1 MRGTIIIFV
10 VALTVFL
17 ALSCGK
23 GNADSNSNTQAI
35 ESIKIDSTMVHA
47 INNFSI
53 ESFKQTIK
61 SDQDKN
67 VFISPLSISIAL
79 GMAWNGA
86 QGETETAM
94 RRVLGY
100 GELSRDTIDEAYRN
114 LIEGLP
120 KIDPDVLLEIANS
133 IWIRQGYQITKQ
145 FLDLN
150 SEYFHA
156 RVEAV
161 DLNSEKTIETI
172 NNWVAQSTHD
182 KIKTILTPPVHPNVM
197 MYLINAVYFKGT
209 WTYEFDK
216 ANTKKEP
223 FHITLE
229 KDTTCD
235 MMYQKKEFP
244 VLVSDDFQAVDLPY
258 GNEDYSMA
266 VFLPVEGKT
275 PDSLLAKLDMHSWN
289 NWMDGFRKQEIKL
302 YLPKFK
308 LTYNKLMNDVLKIMG
323 MQTAFTDSADFRGME
338 PSGELYISRVLHKTF
353 VQVDEKG
360 TEAAAVTGVEMMT
373 KAMPQPPLE
382 IRVDR
387 PFLFVIHEKTSGAIL
402 FMGRIM
408 KPVWED

>member
-1 MRGTIIIFV
+1 M
-10 VALTVFL
+10 ALTIFL

-23 GNADSNSNTQAI
+23 GNADSTNSGEAI
-35 ESIKIDSTMVHA
+35 KSIKIDSNMVQA
-47 INNFSI
+47 INSFSV
-53 ESFKQTIK
+53 ESFKQTVK
-61 SDQDKN
+61 SAEDEN

-86 QGETETAM
+86 QGETEAAM

-100 GELSRDTIDEAYRN
+100 GELSRETIDEAYRN

-120 KIDPDVLLEIANS
+120 KIDPDVILEIANS

-161 DLNSEKTIETI
+161 DLNSEKTIDII

-209 WTYEFDK
+209 WTSEFDK
-216 ANTKKEP
+216 KNTEKAP
-223 FHITLE
+223 FHITPE
-229 KDTTCD
+229 MDTTCE
-235 MMYQKKEFP
+235 MMYQKEEFP

-275 PDSLLAKLDMHSWN
+275 PDSLLTKINMENWN
-289 NWMDGFRKQEIKL
+289 GWMNSFRKQEVKL

-308 LTYNKLMNDVLKIMG
+308 LTYSKLMNDVLKTMG
-323 MQTAFTDSADFRGME
+323 MQSAFTDSANFKSME

-387 PFLFVIHEKTSGAIL
+387 PFIFVIHERTSGTIL
-402 FMGRIM
+402 FMGKII
-408 KPVWED
+408 KPVWEE